1 MLDYRLEVSSS
12 DDGVRIDKYISREV
26 DGLSREKLKNIFEE
40 DKVFL
45 NGKNVKPSKKIKTSD
60 LITLSVQEEEE
71 FVLVA
76 QDIPIN
82 IVYEDD
88 DIIIV
93 DKPQGMVVHPAHGNY
108 VGTVV
113 NALLFHTDR
122 LSDIN
127 DEMRPGVVHRI
138 DKDTSGIIVVAK
150 NNVAHEFLAEQFANH
165 SITRAYCAIVHGVP
179 KNAKGT
185 IDAPIGRSSS
195 DRKKMA
201 VNQPNNKWAV
211 THYTVLDSIDNLSRL
226 DVHLETGRTHQ
237 IRVHMKY
244 ISHHVVGDRVYG
256 RDSKVD
262 RQFKGQLLHAY
273 LLGFIHPTTKEY
285 VEFRSELPEHFNKL
299 MNTKKANK

>member
-1 MLDYRLEVSSS
+1 MLDYRLEVGSS
-12 DDGVRIDKYISREV
+12 DDGERIDKYISREV

-40 DKVFL
+40 NKVFL

-71 FVLVA
+71 FVLLA
-76 QDIPIN
+76 EDIPLN
-82 IVYEDD
+82 IIYEDD

-113 NALLFHTDR
+113 NALMHHTDR
-122 LSDIN
+122 LSNIN
-127 DEMRPGVVHRI
+127 DEMRPGIVHRI
-138 DKDTSGIIVVAK
+138 DKDTSGVIVVAK

-165 SITRAYCAIVHGVP
+165 SITRAYCAIVHGTFD
-179 KNAKGT
+179 NEKGT

-211 THYTVLDSIDNLSRL
+211 THYTVLDSTSKISKL

-256 RDSKVD
+256 RDTKLD
-262 RQFKGQLLHAY
+262 KQFKGQLLHAY

-285 VEFRSELPEHFNKL
+285 VEFRSEIPAHFNKL
-299 MNTKKANK
+299 MDTIDT